1 MLNMQKS
8 LSKPFYGL
16 MALPSTAMGFAL
28 SIQIAALSAILR
40 DKFNLE
46 IHDIGLVWAAGPI
59 SGILVQVIIGLISD
73 KAWFWGGRR
82 RPFIIIGGAISA
94 LALLALPNIGVIS
107 ASLGIEGIIGVAL
120 TVVLVL
126 DLSINVGFNPTRAI
140 IADLTPEGEAR
151 TRGYTWMQ
159 TISGTF
165 GVLAYAIGATM
176 GNIFLIYFGIGL
188 VLAFTLI
195 PALLMEEPRDLAGD
209 TPDQIGFDLG
219 LVIKGTQPLWAVFIY
234 NVYAL
239 SMRLMDIERT
249 DYTAEWLC
257 AGATAIL
264 MIRVVALKK
273 PTPDASGNDM
283 TEFQKIMAA
292 HSFSWL
298 GVQAMFVFYYP
309 YLEYA
314 LPGQGREVWEPAIN
328 LSFLT
333 LNAVAAIL
341 PALILKPLAEKIPR
355 VRLQAACLAIMAG
368 GYVAAYMFGTSA
380 ISLYIIMAVLGIGW
394 AAMVSLPFA
403 IMSQRI
409 EANRMGLFMGVF
421 NLSVVLPQLVVSLGI
436 AMWLQRVEDKG
447 LLFIVAALSLA
458 ISSLLWLRV
467 KPLPQAERI

>member
-1 MLNMQKS
+1 MLNMQKA

-59 SGILVQVIIGLISD
+59 AGILGQVIIGLISD

-82 RPFIIIGGAISA
+82 RPFIIIGGTLSA
-94 LALLALPNIGVIS
+94 LALLALPNIGIIS
-107 ASLGIEGIIGVAL
+107 SSLGLEGIVGVAL
-120 TVVLVL
+120 TVALVL
-126 DLSINVGFNPTRAI
+126 DLSINVGFNPTRSI

-159 TISGTF
+159 TISGSF

-176 GNIFLIYFGIGL
+176 GNIFLIYFGVGL
-188 VLAFTLI
+188 VLLFTLI
-195 PALLMEEPRDLAGD
+195 PALLIKEPEELAGE
-209 TPDQIGFDLG
+209 TSDQAGFDLS

-234 NVYAL
+234 DVYAL
-239 SMRLMDIERT
+239 SARLMNIERH

-257 AGATAIL
+257 VGATALL
-264 MIRVVALKK
+264 MIWVMVLKK
-273 PTPDASGNDM
+273 PKIDASGKDM

-292 HSFSWL
+292 HSFSWI
-298 GVQAMFVFYYP
+298 GVQTMFVFYYP
-309 YLEYA
+309 YLEFA

-341 PALILKPLAEKIPR
+341 PALILKPLSEKIPR

-368 GYVAAYMFGTSA
+368 GYVAAYFLGTSV
-380 ISLYIIMAVLGIGW
+380 ISLYIIMAVLGVGW

-436 AMWLQRVEDKG
+436 AMLLQRVEDKG
-447 LLFIVAALSLA
+447 LIFIIAAISLA
-458 ISSLLWLRV
+458 ISALLWLRV
-467 KPLPQAERI
+467 KPLPDAERA